1 MLGYGNDPDGVLRS
15 LSQTTRRLVTV
26 LDGAL
31 LLATGIL
38 MISWVVGRPILYV
51 PDAPVVSPFTAFSLL
66 LLVSVRLC
74 RMHLTTWPAP
84 LSMAMIG
91 LVLGGNVSSILML
104 LAAPPGFMQAFP
116 DIVITSIMTSVG
128 LVVFGLYDL
137 IIVLRKTPR
146 SAFLLD
152 DALIHLALVPGGLS
166 LLGYLTGNPLY
177 LSIGEDPRVGISP
190 LEMAFMGSY
199 AVGAVLSNP
208 RLFLWQFLAASWG
221 NRIAFS
227 ALFANQFVAPVV
239 VALVFATPGQSGPGI
254 EFFVMLAGVL
264 ATLSFLLFQA
274 CHRSQQVL
282 HRQRPGG
289 DDEAERTGRGT

>member
-1 MLGYGNDPDGVLRS
+1 MIMTVYGNDPDGVLQS
-15 LSQTTRRLVTV
+15 LSQTIRRLVTL

-38 MISWVVGRPILYV
+38 IISWVVGRPIFYL

-66 LLVSVRLC
+66 LLTSVRLC
-74 RMHLTTWPAP
+74 RMHLSTWPVP
-84 LSMAMIG
+84 LSLAMIG
-91 LVLGGNVSSILML
+91 LVLGGNASSILML
-104 LAAPPGFMQAFP
+104 LTAPPGFMQAFP

-128 LVVFGLYDL
+128 LVLFGLHDL
-137 IIVLRKTPR
+137 FTVLRKTPQ
-146 SAFLLD
+146 SAFIFD
-152 DALIHLALVPGGLS
+152 DVVLHLALVPGGLS

-227 ALFANQFVAPVV
+227 ALFANQFAAPVV
-239 VALVFATPGQSGPGI
+239 VAFAFAKPERSGPGI
-254 EFFVMLAGVL
+254 ELFVMLAGVL

-274 CHRSQQVL
+274 WQRRSSS
-282 HRQRPGG
+282 R
-289 DDEAERTGRGT
+289 